1 MTVIVLLNAVV
12 GTVYTSY
19 GVITAVELRRG
30 WHHLGPSPFGIAWVA
45 MAFTCGPHHLD
56 HALHLAVDGTGASG
70 AELVALG
77 AGLGPGLVW
86 FLLRLEA
93 FGGGAGDRSIVGTP
107 TWLRAATVGVIVAS
121 TLSFG
126 WVAVGLLATES
137 RPLFERA
144 TPNLVLVGLYVVI
157 GLYLGRTQ
165 VANRSAG
172 GGWSLSGVALTA
184 VFPTCALMHLAFAA
198 TVMTGATDPDNHVL
212 VLDWLAV
219 PAAVYFLSVVRSLY
233 AGRAHDWNQSA
244 PRVLAKATT

>member
-1 MTVIVLLNAVV
+1 MTTLVLLNAVV

-19 GVITAVELRRG
+19 GVITAIELRRG
-30 WHHLGPSPFGIAWVA
+30 WRQLGPSPFGIAWIA

-77 AGLGPGLVW
+77 VGLGPGLVW

-93 FGGGAGDRSIVGTP
+93 FAGGPGDRSIVGTP
-107 TWLRAATVGVIVAS
+107 SWLRAATVAVVAAG
-121 TLSFG
+121 TLGLG
-126 WVAVGLLATES
+126 WVGTSLAGVDST
-137 RPLFERA
+137 RRLERA
-144 TPNLVLVGLYVVI
+144 TPNLLLVGLYVVI
-157 GLYLGRTQ
+157 GFYLGRTQ
-165 VANRSAG
+165 VANRPAS

-198 TVMTGATDPDNHVL
+198 TVMAGVTDPDNHVL

-233 AGRAHDWNQSA
+233 SGRARDWNESA
-244 PRVLAKATT
+244 PRVLVAVT